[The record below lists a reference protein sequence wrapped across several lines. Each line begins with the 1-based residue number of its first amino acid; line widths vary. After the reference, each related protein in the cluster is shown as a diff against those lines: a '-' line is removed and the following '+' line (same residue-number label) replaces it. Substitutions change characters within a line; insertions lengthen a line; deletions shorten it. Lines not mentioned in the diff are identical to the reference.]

1 MSFVCDNKGKSMLCE
16 AKCGGGGG
24 LNKYAALAQSFFAC
38 FSHIEL
44 VPQASALHWFAALA

>member
-1 MSFVCDNKGKSMLCE
+1 MIIKVKVCCVKQNVE
-16 AKCGGGGG
+16 RGGG